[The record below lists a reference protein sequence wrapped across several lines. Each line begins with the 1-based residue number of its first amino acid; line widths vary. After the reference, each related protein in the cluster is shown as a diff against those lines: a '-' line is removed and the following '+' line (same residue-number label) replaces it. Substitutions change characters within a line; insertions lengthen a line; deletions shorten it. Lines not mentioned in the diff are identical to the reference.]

1 MLAEIRKDYFLDK
14 YVIIT
19 PGRAKRPRGVKAKTI
34 FSQEKF
40 CPFCPKGIEKK
51 LIIKAYP
58 GFHPVKCRS
67 TAISPEAKLFNG
79 VKKNEP
85 ACAGRPWSAM
95 VIKNKYPII
104 TLNNPKAYGQ
114 HEVIIE
120 TPDHGKELSQL
131 SVKQITN
138 LLNVFKNRTEILG
151 KISKIDYILIFKNEG
166 GKAGA
171 SLTHAH
177 CQVFASEI
185 LPPDLS
191 EEFTAMRQYQQK
203 HNSCPY
209 CDIIKKEEKSS
220 RRIYADK
227 HIVAFAPYASA
238 YHYETWIFPRRHID
252 NIIHLSEKETV
263 ALAEILK
270 KVLKKIYQ
278 LGLSYNLFLHQVV
291 SNKNQHF
298 YLKIQPREAVWG
310 GVELGSGIII
320 NSLAPE
326 KAAAYLRK

>member
-19 PGRAKRPRGVKAKTI
+19 PGRTKRPRGVKAKTT

-40 CPFCPKGIEKK
+40 CPFCPKGVEKK
-51 LIIKAYP
+51 LIIKTYP
-58 GFHPVKCRS
+58 GF
-67 TAISPEAKLFNG
+67 
-79 VKKNEP
+79 KKDE
-85 ACAGRPWSAM
+85 PWSAM
-95 VIKNKYPII
+95 AIKNKYPIV

-131 SVKQITN
+131 NLQQIVN
-138 LLNVFKNRTEILG
+138 LLEVFKDRTNILA

-171 SLTHAH
+171 SLVHAH

-203 HNSCPY
+203 HNRCPY
-209 CDIIKKEEKSS
+209 CDIIRKEEKSS
-220 RRIYADK
+220 RRIYTDK
-227 HIVAFAPYASA
+227 YIVAFAPYASA

-252 NIIHLSEKETV
+252 NIIHLSKQETA
-263 ALAEILK
+263 ALAEVLK

-310 GVELGSGIII
+310 GVELGSGIIV

>member
-19 PGRAKRPRGVKAKTI
+19 PGRAKRPRGVRAKTT
-34 FSQEKF
+34 FSREKF
-40 CPFCPKGIEKK
+40 CPFCPNGIEKK
-51 LIIKAYP
+51 LIIKTYP
-58 GFHPVKCRS
+58 S
-67 TAISPEAKLFNG
+67 I
-79 VKKNEP
+79 KKGE
-85 ACAGRPWSAM
+85 PWSSM

-114 HEVIIE
+114 HEVIID
-120 TPDHGKELSQL
+120 TPNHGKELSQL
-131 SVKQITN
+131 SLQQIVN
-138 LLNVFKNRTEILG
+138 LLEVFKDRTSILS

-171 SLTHAH
+171 SLAHAH
-177 CQVFASEI
+177 CQVFASKI

-191 EEFTAMRQYQQK
+191 EEFTAMRQYRRK
-203 HNSCPY
+203 YKRCPY
-209 CDIIKKEEKSS
+209 CDIIKKEEKSP

-227 HIVAFAPYASA
+227 HVVAFTPYASA
-238 YHYETWIFPRRHID
+238 YHYETWIFPRRHVD
-252 NIIHLSEKETV
+252 NITHLSEQETH
-263 ALAEILK
+263 ALAEALK
-270 KVLKKIYQ
+270 KVLKKVYQ

-291 SNKNQHF
+291 SNKDQHF

-310 GVELGSGIII
+310 GVELGSGIIV
-320 NSLAPE
+320 NSVSPE

>member
-19 PGRAKRPRGVKAKTI
+19 PRRANRPRGVKAKTI

-40 CPFCPKGIEKK
+40 CPFCPNGIEKK
-51 LIIKAYP
+51 LIIKTYP
-58 GFHPVKCRS
+58 S
-67 TAISPEAKLFNG
+67 L
-79 VKKNEP
+79 KKDE
-85 ACAGRPWSAM
+85 PWSAM
-95 VIKNKYPII
+95 VIKNKYPIV

-120 TPDHGKELSQL
+120 TPNHGKELSQL
-131 SVKQITN
+131 SLQQIVN
-138 LLNVFKNRTEILG
+138 LLEVFKDRTNVLA

-171 SLTHAH
+171 SLAHAH

-203 HNSCPY
+203 HNRCPY

-252 NIIHLSEKETV
+252 NIIHSSKQETV

-310 GVELGSGIII
+310 GVELGSGIVV

>member
-19 PGRAKRPRGVKAKTI
+19 PSRAKRPQGVKAKTT
-34 FSQEKF
+34 FSKEKF

-51 LIIKAYP
+51 LIIKTYP
-58 GFHPVKCRS
+58 S
-67 TAISPEAKLFNG
+67 L
-79 VKKNEP
+79 KKDES
-85 ACAGRPWSAM
+85 WSAM

-104 TLNNPKAYGQ
+104 TINNPKAYGQ

-120 TPDHGKELSQL
+120 TPNHGKELSQL
-131 SVKQITN
+131 TLGQIVN
-138 LLNVFKNRTEILG
+138 LLEVFKDRTNILG

-171 SLTHAH
+171 SLAHAH
-177 CQVFASEI
+177 CQIFASKI

-191 EEFTAMRQYQQK
+191 EEFTAMRQYQKK
-203 HNSCPY
+203 HNRCPY

-227 HIVAFAPYASA
+227 NIVAFAPYASA

-252 NIIHLSEKETV
+252 NIAHLSKQEIII
-263 ALAEILK
+263 LAEVLK

-278 LGLSYNLFLHQVV
+278 LGLSYNFFLHQVV

-298 YLKIQPREAVWG
+298 YLKIQPRESIWG
-310 GVELGSGIII
+310 GVELGSGIVV